1 MRKIL
6 SFAAIAAFVLGC
18 SSCNKQAVPE
28 QGEGTV
34 IKTVS
39 VDLGGST
46 RTRAASAL
54 AGEATINDATLFV
67 WQHNGVSEPVL
78 YAKTYAEATVFNF
91 DLMFSDQTEYTYT
104 INAWANMG
112 ELAAEPADSEVL
124 FSNESADGVQM
135 KGSRTGITQATAE
148 SVTIDMQR
156 YVGKITVSEVAVEW
170 TNAQNALQ
178 EFTLKSMYIANAGD
192 KAEGAV
198 ATYNIGGTY
207 SASAMD
213 AMLYSPVSSVIA
225 DGAKYSTPQMMYAYG
240 SGTTALV
247 LECELG
253 GQTMYYHVPYEPEAN
268 THRAFKLTIRQAG
281 ADEPLGE
288 LPEEAIV
295 ANVTT
300 LNVLG
305 FDEDEESV
313 DFGDKPLAAGLTVL
327 PENEVMILHV
337 NNTFY
342 TKDQWEEYNI
352 DESQLVGF
360 AVSDGTNKIVLA
372 PSISEYMKWGTANL
386 DVDYAFTA
394 EYDDA
399 SKDFEGYTNTMAI
412 LYALK
417 IGRLSSA
424 QSAVWASSYIFANG
438 NKGYLPGM
446 GELMLIYE
454 HKDEFD
460 VLFKLFNETTFLEG
474 EYWSSTECYNFED
487 AGGINQYSN
496 QAWTIRLS
504 DDVIPQSN
512 IDKDRSSNIRTLRVY
527 SLNDEDNVWVD
538 PRSAPIEGAR
548 IQHINGTLY
557 TAEEWNSAKNNNLVN
572 NSEAMGVVVSNG
584 SKAFVVHPS
593 LYSGY
598 VWSNSTDFY
607 VALSN
612 LGELDMNGTA
622 NTRVVLFDVKDR
634 VIDDAPAFTHASNVI
649 FADGKTTGYLPAAGE
664 YKMIY
669 QYLTEYNECQQAI
682 GGRDFDFVFDA
693 IYMTSSQKSASN
705 YYTVSADGSLSYDI
719 KDSSYDNL
727 YFLVAC
733 PWR

>member
-1 MRKIL
+1 MKQMRKIL

-112 ELAAEPADSEVL
+112 ELSAEPADSEVL

-135 KGSRTGITQATAE
+135 KGSKTGITQATAE

-170 TNAQNALQ
+170 TNEQNALQ

-198 ATYNIGGTY
+198 AAYNVGGTY
-207 SASAMD
+207 VSSTMD

-240 SGTTALV
+240 SGTTELV

-268 THRAFKLTIRQAG
+268 THRAFKLTIRQSG

-305 FDEDEESV
+305 FDESEDDV
-313 DFGDKPLAAGLTVL
+313 DFGQTPVTYNMVDLGLPSGLKWADRNVGAASPQEYGLFFAWGETEGCVL
-327 PENEVMILHV
+327 EDIPEYSWSGYFDTNDSG
-337 NNTFY
+337 NTFVKY
-342 TKDQWEEYNI
+342 TQSGQILNLEDDAAFINMGSDWRMPTMEEFRELRDNTTTFILDSYGNETAYEDRGDDFDYSSVVGVRLEGVNGNSVYIPIPPYSISYMTLWTSILDQPSMAWCIHMDYVGVNI
-352 DESQLVGF
+352 DISDRCVALNVR
-360 AVSDGTNKIVLA
+360 AVS
-372 PSISEYMKWGTANL
+372 NL
-386 DVDYAFTA
+386 
-394 EYDDA
+394 
-399 SKDFEGYTNTMAI
+399 
-412 LYALK
+412 
-417 IGRLSSA
+417 
-424 QSAVWASSYIFANG
+424 
-438 NKGYLPGM
+438 
-446 GELMLIYE
+446 
-454 HKDEFD
+454 
-460 VLFKLFNETTFLEG
+460 
-474 EYWSSTECYNFED
+474 
-487 AGGINQYSN
+487 
-496 QAWTIRLS
+496 
-504 DDVIPQSN
+504 
-512 IDKDRSSNIRTLRVY
+512 
-527 SLNDEDNVWVD
+527 
-538 PRSAPIEGAR
+538 
-548 IQHINGTLY
+548 
-557 TAEEWNSAKNNNLVN
+557 
-572 NSEAMGVVVSNG
+572 
-584 SKAFVVHPS
+584 
-593 LYSGY
+593 
-598 VWSNSTDFY
+598 
-607 VALSN
+607 
-612 LGELDMNGTA
+612 
-622 NTRVVLFDVKDR
+622 
-634 VIDDAPAFTHASNVI
+634 
-649 FADGKTTGYLPAAGE
+649 
-664 YKMIY
+664 
-669 QYLTEYNECQQAI
+669 
-682 GGRDFDFVFDA
+682 
-693 IYMTSSQKSASN
+693 
-705 YYTVSADGSLSYDI
+705 
-719 KDSSYDNL
+719 
-727 YFLVAC
+727 
-733 PWR
+733 